1 MQIVQPDIGVVVISS
16 VTEGIIIGIEVGS
29 VAVAPGNR
37 LVSPSVVGV
46 INHQISHGVV
56 YGDNIP
62 LQILLKVE
70 GIESILGVCRIPIL
84 HPDGGTTFVVEVDQ
98 KIVAPSLGD
107 NAATF
112 QCVDMIHAVHGLS
125 RAEAVGVVGEKA
137 CPFRAFPAAEAAGYL
152 ITTLSFFNHSCSADS
167 ICQLFFVKQ
176 HENQINNHND
186 ADAFN

>member
-1 MQIVQPDIGVVVISS
+1 MQIVKTGLGVVVVAS
-16 VTEGIIIGIEVGS
+16 VAEGIIAGIEVGS

-70 GIESILGVCRIPIL
+70 GIESVLGVCRVPIL
-84 HPDGGTTFVVEVDQ
+84 HPDGCTTFVVEVDQ

-112 QCVDMIHAVHGLS
+112 QCVDMIHAVHGFTC
-125 RAEAVGVVGEKA
+125 AEAVG
-137 CPFRAFPAAEAAGYL
+137 
-152 ITTLSFFNHSCSADS
+152 
-167 ICQLFFVKQ
+167 
-176 HENQINNHND
+176 
-186 ADAFN
+186 